1 MPEAVQLDG
10 TYLSMQK
17 RRFHVDK
24 FHLESENKRQNS
36 IVTKR
41 GVAVFS
47 FCECRDME
55 SEHLS
60 GRDQY

>member
-1 MPEAVQLDG
+1 VPEAVQLDG
-10 TYLSMQK
+10 TYLSMLK

-24 FHLESENKRQNS
+24 FHLESENKRQNT

-47 FCECRDME
+47 FCECDME

-60 GRDQY
+60 GSRPD